1 MANTKNIIGYAD
13 IVGDLFHSNHIK
25 FLKEC
30 KKYCNFLIVGI
41 CTDEYCKS
49 YKRKPIFNESERLFL
64 VNECKYVDKC
74 FLVNE
79 NQMPIRKE
87 FIDEYKIDHIFHA
100 HTKEEHNIYKKFYE
114 IPIKLNKFI
123 RIDYHDGTSTS
134 SIINSIL
141 NLTT

>member
-25 FLKEC
+25 FLKDC
-30 KKYCNFLIVGI
+30 KKYCDFLIVGI

-49 YKRKPIFNESERLFL
+49 YKRKPILNESERLFL

-87 FIDEYKIDHIFHA
+87 FIDEYKIDHIFMLIL
-100 HTKEEHNIYKKFYE
+100 KKNITYIRNFMRYL
-114 IPIKLNKFI
+114 LN
-123 RIDYHDGTSTS
+123 
-134 SIINSIL
+134 
-141 NLTT
+141 